1 MAWLILLTGV
11 LLCLAGLALVRH
23 YRISRRLWRT
33 ATRATDGAQEATIVV
48 DHGYVPSRIELEA
61 GVPTRLRFERREAD
75 PCTELLVCELL
86 PSQHRLAALAETLV
100 SFTPSRPGRYAFT
113 CGMGMY
119 SGVLVV
125 RPTSQ
130 RALRAGPSGPQW
142 PGPASAS
149 DQREGDAG
157 R

>member
-1 MAWLILLTGV
+1 MAWLILLAGV
-11 LLCLAGLALVRH
+11 LVFLAGLALVRR
-23 YRISRRLWRT
+23 YQVRRLLWRT
-33 ATRATDGAQEATIVV
+33 ATRVADGAQEATIVV
-48 DHGYVPSRIELEA
+48 DRGYVPSRIELEA

-86 PSQHRLAALAETLV
+86 PSQHRLTAWAETVV
-100 SFTPSRPGRYAFT
+100 SFTPSRPGRYAFA

-130 RALRAGPSGPQW
+130 RALRAGPSGSRW

-149 DQREGDAG
+149 DQREGDA
-157 R
+157 